1 MSLCSKYKSRF
12 QTGFI
17 SMDMTFKVIKLHEI
31 IKKYVNPFAPLKELD
46 ITEMIKIL
54 AY

>member
-1 MSLCSKYKSRF
+1 
-12 QTGFI
+12 
-17 SMDMTFKVIKLHEI
+17 MDMKFKVIKRHEI
-31 IKKYVNPFAPLKELD
+31 IKEYVNPFIPLKELD

>member
-1 MSLCSKYKSRF
+1 ME
-12 QTGFI
+12 
-17 SMDMTFKVIKLHEI
+17 MAFKVIKLHEI
-31 IKKYVNPFAPLKELD
+31 IKEYVNLFAPLKELD